1 MLKEYIQQS
10 QKKIEEQISNFY
22 TSTGIHVYFKDQLLN
37 NSVDVEK
44 VVSRLESLI
53 PAQLLNEIEM
63 IIIGHFDEFEERN
76 INAFYKD
83 GALHITNLQMHEDD
97 LLEDMVHETAH
108 AVETAYGQ
116 EIYADAKI
124 KDEFLMKREHLYNLL
139 WAAGYKAPKRLFMD
153 PEYDYEFD
161 EFLLK
166 DIGYDKLSSIVSG
179 LFISPYAPTSLREY
193 FATGFTEFYLNP
205 NEHTFL
211 KQLTPALYNKL
222 EKINNVDPLDI

>member
-1 MLKEYIQQS
+1 
-10 QKKIEEQISNFY
+10 
-22 TSTGIHVYFKDQLLN
+22 
-37 NSVDVEK
+37 
-44 VVSRLESLI
+44 
-53 PAQLLNEIEM
+53 
-63 IIIGHFDEFEERN
+63 
-76 INAFYKD
+76 
-83 GALHITNLQMHEDD
+83 
-97 LLEDMVHETAH
+97 
-108 AVETAYGQ
+108 
-116 EIYADAKI
+116 
-124 KDEFLMKREHLYNLL
+124 
-139 WAAGYKAPKRLFMD
+139 MD